1 MFDFGWELL
10 LPCVPLLLGYLL
22 DLLLG
27 DPRRLPH
34 PIRWFGNGIAF
45 GEKLLNR
52 GQARFLK
59 GALLSIGLIAGV
71 FISLAFAEKWLTAW
85 HPLAGM
91 IFSTL
96 WVFYG
101 LANKSLIQEGR
112 AVFDTL
118 EQQGLEAGRKRLSWI
133 VGRDTSQLSPQEI
146 RVAVCETMSENL
158 SDGVIAPLFFYALF
172 GAPGIMAYKMANTLD
187 SMIGYRNE
195 RYELFGKFA
204 ARLDDVLNFVP
215 ARLTAVLMALAG
227 FSGRALRFIYTYG
240 NQHKS
245 PNAGY
250 PEAALAGILNC
261 RFGGPNVY
269 HGILVQK
276 PYIGQQERLI
286 AHDDFVKVATIN
298 HITTALTVGLI
309 VLVYL
314 TI

>member
-1 MFDFGWELL
+1 MFNFGWELL

-27 DPRRLPH
+27 DPRGLPH
-34 PIRWFGNGIAF
+34 PIRWFGNSIAF

-52 GQARFLK
+52 GQARFAK
-59 GALLSIGLIAGV
+59 GALLTIGLIAGV

-91 IFSTL
+91 IFSTI

-118 EQQGLEAGRKRLSWI
+118 EQQGLEAGRKRLAWI

-195 RYELFGKFA
+195 RYEWFGKFA
-204 ARLDDVLNFVP
+204 ARLDDVLNFIP
-215 ARLTAVLMALAG
+215 ARLTALLMALAG
-227 FSGRALRFIYTYG
+227 FSRRALRFIYTYG

-261 RFGGPNVY
+261 RFGGPNIY

-314 TI
+314 AI

>member
-34 PIRWFGNGIAF
+34 PIRWFGNSIAL
-45 GEKLLNR
+45 GEKWLNR
-52 GQARFLK
+52 GQARFFK
-59 GALLSIGLIAGV
+59 GALLTIVLVAGV
-71 FISLAFAEKWLTAW
+71 FIGLAFAEKWLMAW
-85 HPLAGM
+85 HPLAAM
-91 IFSTL
+91 IFSTV

-101 LANKSLIQEGR
+101 FANKSLIQEGR

-133 VGRDTSQLSPQEI
+133 VGRDTSELSPQQI

-172 GAPGIMAYKMANTLD
+172 GVPGMMAYKMANTLD
-187 SMIGYRNE
+187 SMIGYRND
-195 RYELFGKFA
+195 RYEWFGKFA
-204 ARLDDVLNFVP
+204 ARIDDLLNFIP
-215 ARLTAVLMALAG
+215 ARLTALLMALAG
-227 FSGRALRFIYTYG
+227 LSGRALRFVYTYG

-298 HITTALTVGLI
+298 HITTAFMVGLM

-314 TI
+314 IV